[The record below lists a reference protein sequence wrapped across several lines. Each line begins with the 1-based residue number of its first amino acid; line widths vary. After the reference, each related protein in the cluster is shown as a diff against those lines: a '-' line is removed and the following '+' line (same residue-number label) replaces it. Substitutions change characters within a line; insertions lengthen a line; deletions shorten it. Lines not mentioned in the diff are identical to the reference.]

1 MALRRPIPRKRLS
14 MTPLIDVIFLLLL
27 FFMLSSTFTRFAE
40 VEIGATQ
47 AGGITSNTQSKLF
60 FLHLDELNPTLNGQ
74 RILIP
79 DLANALATAQKE
91 LAEDIKLSV
100 LISVTDTTTAQSLT
114 DVLVILRK
122 FPDISSNVIG
132 GT

>member
-1 MALRRPIPRKRLS
+1 MALRRPLPRKRLS

-27 FFMLSSTFTRFAE
+27 FFMLSSTFSRFAE
-40 VEIGATQ
+40 VEIGTAQ
-47 AGGITSNTQSKLF
+47 AGHVQSDAQTKMLF
-60 FLHLDELNPTLNGQ
+60 LRLDENAPTLNGQ
-74 RILIP
+74 RILIA
-79 DLANALATAQKE
+79 DLASALNTAQSE
-91 LAEDIKLSV
+91 LAQDVKLAILV
-100 LISVTDTTTAQSLT
+100 SVTDTTSAQSLT